1 MKKKYNEPTLEIA
14 KFQQTDVI
22 ATSGFDGEDHI
33 FSADFAKI

>member
-22 ATSGFDGEDHI
+22 ATSGFDGEDHPL
-33 FSADFAKI
+33 FADFAKN